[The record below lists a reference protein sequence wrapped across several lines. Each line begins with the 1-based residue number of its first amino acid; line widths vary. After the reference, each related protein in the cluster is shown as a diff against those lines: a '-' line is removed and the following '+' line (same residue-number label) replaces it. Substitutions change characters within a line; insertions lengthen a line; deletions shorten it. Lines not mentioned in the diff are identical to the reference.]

1 MFSEDH
7 NVQGDEN
14 NVDIRVFLDV
24 IANGDD
30 NDEDLDFVEINQM
43 VDVEQDG
50 VLAYTLPN
58 NHHRLALPHFWS
70 QQNTDFS

>member
-7 NVQGDEN
+7 NVEGDEN

-30 NDEDLDFVEINQM
+30 NDENLEFMEINQM

-58 NHHRLALPHFWS
+58 NHHRLA
-70 QQNTDFS
+70 